1 MLKRIPIAVENFKEI
16 IEENYYYI
24 DKTKFIEEI
33 LNDGTKVKLFCR
45 PRRFGKTLNMSML
58 RYFFDVKN
66 REENRKLFNG
76 LYIEKSPMISE

>member
-33 LNDGTKVKLFCR
+33 LNDGTKVKLFVVQED
-45 PRRFGKTLNMSML
+45 L
-58 RYFFDVKN
+58 
-66 REENRKLFNG
+66 EKL
-76 LYIEKSPMISE
+76 

>member
-33 LNDGTKVKLFCR
+33 LNDGTKVKLFLSS
-45 PRRFGKTLNMSML
+45 KKIW
-58 RYFFDVKN
+58 KN
-66 REENRKLFNG
+66 FK
-76 LYIEKSPMISE
+76 YVYA